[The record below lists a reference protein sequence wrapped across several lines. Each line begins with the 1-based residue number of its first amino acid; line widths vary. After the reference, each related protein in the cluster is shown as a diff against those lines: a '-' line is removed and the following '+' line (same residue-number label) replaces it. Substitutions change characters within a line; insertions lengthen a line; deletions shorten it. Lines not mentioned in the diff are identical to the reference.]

1 MSERPIEARI
11 RELAA
16 GAAGENGLEFIH
28 SEVVGTTGSMTVR
41 VFIDKP
47 GGVSHEDCS
56 KVSRGL
62 DALLDTEDLL
72 PTTYILEVSSPG
84 LERDLYSIEDF
95 RRFTGHPAKVKTRD
109 AINGQRNFRGKIIG
123 VEDADIVFDDRTN
136 GRVRFPY
143 SLVAKANLEIDLEE
157 ELKKH

>member
-1 MSERPIEARI
+1 MSERPIETRI
-11 RELAA
+11 RDIAA
-16 GAAGENGLEFIH
+16 GVAGENGLEFVH
-28 SEVVGTTGSMTVR
+28 SEVVGTRGSMTVR

-47 GGVSHEDCS
+47 GGVSHEDCA
-56 KVSRGL
+56 KVSRAL
-62 DALLDTEDLL
+62 DALLDAEDLI

-95 RRFTGHPAKVKTRD
+95 RKFAGHPAKVKTRE
-109 AINGQRNFRGKIIG
+109 AIGGQRNFRGKIIG

-136 GRVRFPY
+136 KTVRFPY
-143 SLVAKANLEIDLEE
+143 SLVIKANLEIDLEE